1 VVLENRPFYHAA
13 PVALP
18 GAGAFLLPGSAV
30 KKSGKYFFLLLTQ
43 YAANDM
49 IRA

>member
-30 KKSGKYFFLLLTQ
+30 KKKVENISFCY
-43 YAANDM
+43 
-49 IRA
+49 